1 MTHVRQVGP
10 NVRPL
15 TPVLIEHR
23 RSGPTARPT
32 AFLDRDGV
40 LIENR
45 QSYVRG
51 VADVRVLSAAPDAV
65 ALLLERGFQIV
76 VVTNQAGVGKGVLDL
91 EEAIAIDRHV
101 VDGFGPASRAFLATY
116 LCPHRPGDRCPCR
129 KPGSA
134 MIEAAITRYGIPR
147 DRCFMVGDAPDD
159 IRAGTASGLP
169 TTLVRSGRA
178 TEADLAWADGRV
190 PVRDDVLKAVR
201 DHQGAAYVE

>member
-101 VDGFGPASRAFLATY
+101 VDGRGPSSPRTGARIAQATVA
-116 LCPHRPGDRCPCR
+116 P
-129 KPGSA
+129 
-134 MIEAAITRYGIPR
+134 AANRGTR
-147 DRCFMVGDAPDD
+147 
-159 IRAGTASGLP
+159 
-169 TTLVRSGRA
+169 
-178 TEADLAWADGRV
+178 
-190 PVRDDVLKAVR
+190 
-201 DHQGAAYVE
+201 